1 MPASVPPTVPPSS
14 FIYPTAPALVEYP
27 HPVLRQKAAPVT
39 VFDDALRLFC
49 ARMFAVMDLNS
60 GVGLAAPQVAVAKR
74 IFVTDHLRKDKD
86 LPIEEQA
93 SDRRVWINPRLER
106 SDGTTTYEEGCLSFP
121 GIYAKVHRLNRFDI
135 VAQDE
140 WGSERRLSLDV
151 DAGDFLGIVVQHELD
166 HLDGV
171 VFVDHLTPTQ
181 LTLIRRRLQELEK
194 DYKKA
199 TGKAGTVLR
208 R

>member
-1 MPASVPPTVPPSS
+1 M
-14 FIYPTAPALVEYP
+14 
-27 HPVLRQKAAPVT
+27 LRQKAEAVT
-39 VFDDALRLFC
+39 VFDDALRVFC
-49 ARMFAVMDLNS
+49 ARMFMVMDEYN

-74 IFVTDHLRKDKD
+74 IFVTDHIRKSKD
-86 LPIEEQA
+86 LPPEEQT
-93 SDRRVWINPRLER
+93 SDRRVWINPRIELAE
-106 SDGTTTYEEGCLSFP
+106 GTTTYEEGCLSFP
-121 GIYAKVHRLNRFDI
+121 DIYAKVHRHNRFDI
-135 VAQDE
+135 VALDQ
-140 WGSERRLSLDV
+140 WGSERRQSLDV

-181 LTLIRRRLQELEK
+181 LTLIRRRLLEMEK